1 MLVGLLTL
9 ELHLPEADSLKSKR
23 LILRSLKDRIKNKFN
38 VSIAEVDGNDL
49 WQRSVLG
56 VACVAN
62 EARVITQA
70 LNGVRDMV
78 LNMPAV
84 ELLNSRIEML

>member
-1 MLVGLLTL
+1 MLVGLLSI

-23 LILRSLKDRIKNKFN
+23 VILKSLRDRIKNKFN

-56 VACVAN
+56 VACVGN
-62 EARVITQA
+62 ETKVINQV
-70 LNGVRDMV
+70 LSSIRDMV
-78 LNMPAV
+78 LVMPSV
-84 ELLNSRIEML
+84 ELINSKIEML

>member
-1 MLVGLLTL
+1 MLVGLLSI

-23 LILRSLKDRIKNKFN
+23 IILRSLRDRIKNKFN
-38 VSIAEVDGNDL
+38 VSIAEVDGNDI

-56 VACVAN
+56 VACVGN
-62 EARVITQA
+62 ETNIINNV
-70 LNGVRDMV
+70 LNKVRDII
-78 LNMPAV
+78 LNTPSV

>member
-1 MLVGLLTL
+1 MLVGLLSI

-23 LILRSLKDRIKNKFN
+23 IILRSLRDRIKNKFN
-38 VSIAEVDGNDL
+38 VSIAEVDGNDI

-56 VACVAN
+56 VACVGN
-62 EARVITQA
+62 ETKIINNV
-70 LNGVRDMV
+70 LNKVRDII
-78 LNMPAV
+78 LNTPSV

>member
-9 ELHLPEADSLKSKR
+9 ELHFPQADSLKSKR

-38 VSIAEVDGNDL
+38 VSIAEVDGNEL

-62 EARVITQA
+62 GAKVITQA
-70 LNGVRDMV
+70 LNGVRDMI
-78 LNMPAV
+78 LNMPSV